1 MAIYKYP
8 STTENSV
15 MPFVYT
21 CPAPKTILNRLDKLF
36 VYGNYEE
43 IKLAESQLTLPFV
56 IMENRAKRLGLLDCV
71 AYGRYLFLCPYPFE
85 SPSCAGDFPLSENA

>member
-8 STTENSV
+8 SSSENSV

-36 VYGNYEE
+36 VYGNYDE
-43 IKLAESQLTLPFV
+43 IRLAEAQLSLPF
-56 IMENRAKRLGLLDCV
+56 IILENRKKRLGMFV
-71 AYGRYLFLCPYPFE
+71 PYTIIEFHYGMH
-85 SPSCAGDFPLSENA
+85 SCAQLAKFVHFLFAGV